1 MEFHVAGELT
11 NILRPLV
18 DRVLTAAYE
27 SRDIQFEPPFVFR
40 KEEGV
45 KVINGIVRTGEI
57 LKGAK
62 PNQNISAAQNFGFGL
77 KIIKKASERR
87 LDVSDNRFVQELWKF
102 LDSKL
107 VDDGQVMKIET
118 IYKNF
123 MGLGGPKDYGLA
135 RRFVHI
141 YLLCLAREGRI
152 RIVLGPRSGL
162 PYGHIDYADI
172 KEIDF
177 SSAVLAALAG
187 VQKMARP
194 ENWEV
199 LRPYA
204 EKLLDRPIATTYD
217 EGVIAE
223 DRKQLRELFTAEKEM
238 SSRVQVQATDL
249 FSDLGTPQ
257 PYETELGQAARL
269 FATDLSG
276 GDDIQLILHGLKE
289 AYGCRAF
296 DDNQA
301 DSREVDDLANRLRN
315 YRDVRRF
322 LRYERDLRTAH
333 SYCQLA
339 IPEGSDW
346 KVVRRLQR
354 DDLAKKLADLRP
366 FIDSDA
372 RLRTELLGHL
382 PPEPGEKGTLGRLI
396 HEYTTLYV
404 ALHDT
409 VLGQVDEERNRIEN
423 LLKSETLRACRKLEG
438 ITALK
443 PTFAAALEDELVQR
457 THRLFTCP
465 SPARS
470 SIEERLRLEPVHGF
484 SRWQQRPA
492 RRVGQRGRGR
502 GGELGSDHASSQ
514 AGIVPQPRDSPA
526 A

>member
-1 MEFHVAGELT
+1 
-11 NILRPLV
+11 
-18 DRVLTAAYE
+18 
-27 SRDIQFEPPFVFR
+27 
-40 KEEGV
+40 
-45 KVINGIVRTGEI
+45 
-57 LKGAK
+57 
-62 PNQNISAAQNFGFGL
+62 
-77 KIIKKASERR
+77 
-87 LDVSDNRFVQELWKF
+87 
-102 LDSKL
+102 
-107 VDDGQVMKIET
+107 MKIET
-118 IYKNF
+118 LYKNF

-135 RRFVHI
+135 RRMVQI

-152 RIVLGPRSGL
+152 RIGLGPRSGL
-162 PYGHIDYADI
+162 PYSHIDYANI

-204 EKLLDRPIATTYD
+204 EKLLDRPIAATYD
-217 EGVIAE
+217 EGMIAE
-223 DRKQLRELFTAEKEM
+223 DRKQLRDLFAAEKEIA
-238 SSRVQVQATDL
+238 SRVQTQASDL
-249 FSDLGTPQ
+249 FSDLGIPQ
-257 PYETELGQAARL
+257 PYETEVGQAARL

-289 AYGCRAF
+289 AYGYRAF

-322 LRYERDLRTAH
+322 LGYERDLRTAYA
-333 SYCQLA
+333 YCQLA

-409 VLGQVDEERNRIEN
+409 VLGQVEAERNRIEN
-423 LLKSETLRACRKLEG
+423 LLKGETLRACRKLEG

-465 SPARS
+465 SPACS
-470 SIEERLRLEPVHGF
+470 SIEERLRLEPVHDCGLIAIP
-484 SRWQQRPA
+484 SNGKWA
-492 RRVGQRGRGR
+492 R
-502 GGELGSDHASSQ
+502 
-514 AGIVPQPRDSPA
+514 
-526 A
+526 